1 MKKASEL
8 AEILGGVLEGTDVEL
23 VACAGLEEARPGDL
37 SFCRDPKYA
46 KLVESTQASA
56 VLLPT
61 DWTGV
66 APCAI
71 IRVADPDRAC
81 MMAARIFAPA
91 EPVNLPGVDPSA
103 IVDPSVKFGKNV
115 HVGPLAVIRKNAVIG
130 DDVVIESQVFI
141 GEGCTVGAGT
151 HIYPQVTLREGTVV
165 GKDCIFHCG
174 VRLGG
179 DGYGYN
185 KGLNPDGSIYVEKI
199 PQLGIVEIADGVE
212 IGSNTT
218 IDRARIGRTYIGPMT
233 KIDNLVQIGHNVK
246 VKGYAGF
253 IAQCGVAGSTEIG
266 TGCIVWAQAGINGHI
281 KIADYVNVGPQSG
294 VTNSLD
300 GKEKFLIGMPAMTK
314 RDYMSIHHSPKAIQ
328 KLKAEVAELKD
339 EIREL
344 KSLLKR

>member
-8 AEILGGVLEGTDVEL
+8 AKILGGTLEGADVEL

-46 KLVESTQASA
+46 KLVESTRASA

-61 DWTGV
+61 DWTGG
-66 APCAI
+66 APCAV
-71 IRVADPDRAC
+71 IRVADPDHAC
-81 MMAARIFAPA
+81 MLAARIFAPA
-91 EPVNLPGVDPSA
+91 EPANLPGVDPSA
-103 IVDPSVKFGKNV
+103 IVDKSVTLGKNV

-130 DDVVIESQVFI
+130 DDVVIESQAFI
-141 GEGCTVGAGT
+141 GEGCTIGART

-174 VRLGG
+174 VRIGG

-300 GKEKFLIGMPAMTK
+300 GKEKFLIGMPAMSK
-314 RDYMSIHHSPKAIQ
+314 RDYMSIHHSPRAIQ
-328 KLKAEVAELKD
+328 KLKAEIADLKD